1 MKAERSLWVVA
12 TIAAA
17 SLGAALLGACES
29 AKFGNREPA
38 SGPGPG
44 GKPMRTATDAV
55 IGLPAVAEAPV
66 YPVTARVGVSDN
78 YFGTRVE
85 DPYRWLEDLNSPA
98 VAQWVAAQNAVSGP
112 RLEELPQRAWL
123 RRRLTELWNYERY
136 ELPVRRGQHYFYL
149 HNDGRQNQSV
159 LYVSEQLDTP
169 GRVLFD
175 PNAVRADATVA
186 LAEFT
191 PDEQG
196 NVVAYATSD
205 GGTDWQI
212 WRFRRARDAV
222 DLPDELR
229 FTKFWGVS
237 WAHDGS
243 GVYYSRYPMRTD
255 GRGDDEGRP
264 AIYFHTLGTPQDKD
278 RLVYEVTDHPTRTP
292 SGRVT
297 EDGSYLVITLFDGY
311 EKNGVELLDL
321 RRPDAKAQPLFAAWD
336 ALYTFIGARGDEL
349 YFLTTKD
356 APFGRVI
363 AVDAR
368 AMPPVPRTVVPEG
381 STTLEEASYVG
392 GRILARYVEDA
403 RGVARV
409 YEHDGR
415 PVGEVPLPGK
425 GGLDGFEGEGN
436 QTETFFGYTD
446 YLTPHRIYR
455 LDVPSNQVSLW
466 REPKIPASTA
476 GYVTEQVFFHSKD
489 GTRVPMYITHRR
501 DLVKDNNQPVLL
513 YGYGGFNVSLTPQ
526 YRPQV
531 LAWLE
536 MGGVYAEANLR
547 GGGEY
552 GEAWHKAG
560 TLANKQHVFDDF
572 IAAAEYLIGEHYTR
586 TARLGVYGRSNGGLL
601 IGAVLTQ
608 RPELFGAALPA
619 VGVLDMLRYHTA
631 SANARQWSSDFGLAE
646 DSQQFRA
653 LYAYSPYQN
662 VKKGTCYP
670 PTLITTAD
678 HDDRVVPWHSY
689 KFAAALQAAQSCPNP
704 VLIRIETRAGH
715 GAGKPVWMQV
725 DDYADQW
732 AFLAKWLGVATP
744 GVEGQGRAP
753 AVRPDSVQSPT
764 VNRP

>member
-123 RRRLTELWNYERY
+123 KRRLTELWNYERY

-278 RLVYEVTDHPTRTP
+278 RLVYEVTDHPTRIP

-744 GVEGQGRAP
+744 AP
-753 AVRPDSVQSPT
+753 APQGPAPAGAR
-764 VNRP
+764 